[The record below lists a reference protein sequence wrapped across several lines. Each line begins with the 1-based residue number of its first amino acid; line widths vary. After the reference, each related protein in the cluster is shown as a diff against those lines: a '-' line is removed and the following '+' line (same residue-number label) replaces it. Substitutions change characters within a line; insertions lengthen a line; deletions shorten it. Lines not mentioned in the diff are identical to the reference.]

1 MVSLSKPF
9 VVSLSNHEQ
18 PFDKL
23 RPNGR
28 CYPETPFGL
37 NMLTNELIAKIRR
50 IEITTRKLVNDTF
63 AGEYHSVFKGRGMEF
78 NEVRQYH
85 PGDDV
90 RTIDWNVTART
101 GEPHIKSYS
110 EERELTVMLVV
121 DASRSGEF
129 GTKNRFKRE
138 LAAELAAVMSFA
150 ATTNNDKVGLLVF
163 TDRVELLIPPR
174 KGRSHVLRM
183 VRDLL
188 VFQPE
193 GTGTDIRVA
202 LDTVNLLLKRRSIV
216 FVISDFLTDPESYRR
231 ALYATSRRH
240 DVVAFD
246 IDDPLEREIA
256 DVGIIAL
263 EDAETG
269 MLRWVDTGSRAWR
282 RMFSG
287 RVANFVESKKEVFNA
302 AGVDRINVMTDKDY
316 VAEVATFFKN
326 RMRRL
331 SQGV

>member
-1 MVSLSKPF
+1 
-9 VVSLSNHEQ
+9 
-18 PFDKL
+18 
-23 RPNGR
+23 
-28 CYPETPFGL
+28 
-37 NMLTNELIAKIRR
+37 MLTNELIAKIRR

-63 AGEYHSVFKGRGMEF
+63 AGEYHSVFKGRGIEF

-188 VFQPE
+188 VFQPD
-193 GTGTDIRVA
+193 GTGTDIRLA
-202 LDTVNLLLKRRSIV
+202 LDTINVLLKRRSIV
-216 FVISDFLTDPESYRR
+216 FVISDFLTDPESYRQ

-269 MLRWVDTGSRAWR
+269 LLRWVDTGSRTWR

-287 RVANFVESKKEVFNA
+287 RVAGFAEGKKEVFNS